1 MDKTIICSRVLMHF
15 MDIERRQVHY
25 SEGFVDLNPTSLEY
39 YDKKLEKI
47 FNHPNLKEIEV
58 GNFASIVLRAKQM
71 LEDDE
76 KYIQHSKIITQEWF
90 ELAGMIQ
97 DMPNANMLFIES
109 RVDGQDYMVM
119 LKLNYKFAPVMVQ
132 EQDEQGHE
140 VMRISTKQMVPSK
153 AQSIEEAIVVN
164 VETNQVFIIEKRF
177 MIDGKMGYYINEQYL
192 KGQPKM
198 TDKEKIR
205 IMQKAVSS
213 VEQQY
218 HVNEFEAPVLIKQAL
233 SECVLENREVKPL
246 EIASKI
252 LEKDYGAQEECLD
265 IMKDLG
271 VQESDVVS
279 VVDGVERMAKCK
291 VITDTGMEIVLD
303 VQDYLEQNHIEKKY
317 NEDGTI
323 SLVLS
328 GIREVVV
335 K

>member
-1 MDKTIICSRVLMHF
+1 
-15 MDIERRQVHY
+15 
-25 SEGFVDLNPTSLEY
+25 
-39 YDKKLEKI
+39 
-47 FNHPNLKEIEV
+47 
-58 GNFASIVLRAKQM
+58 
-71 LEDDE
+71 
-76 KYIQHSKIITQEWF
+76 
-90 ELAGMIQ
+90 
-97 DMPNANMLFIES
+97 
-109 RVDGQDYMVM
+109 
-119 LKLNYKFAPVMVQ
+119 
-132 EQDEQGHE
+132 
-140 VMRISTKQMVPSK
+140 
-153 AQSIEEAIVVN
+153 
-164 VETNQVFIIEKRF
+164 
-177 MIDGKMGYYINEQYL
+177 MGYYINEQYL